1 METNRSRKDGKRDK
15 VSSYLSGIS
24 KQQNAMRI
32 IGRLI
37 PVFAFAIL
45 FGAVSVP
52 TVSASTHM
60 VPFQSTY
67 SGTITPAQGPP
78 PLVLSGKGVA
88 SQLGAS
94 TNQGYIVVS
103 GPANCAGGFATTH
116 TETLTSTDDG
126 STINLTI
133 SDISCPVSP
142 GSMIYHGQGTYVVTS
157 GTGRFAGASGSG
169 TFDGHGNF
177 NTGTYTITLTGTISQ
192 PLS

>member
-1 METNRSRKDGKRDK
+1 MEVIRNRKNGK
-15 VSSYLSGIS
+15 G
-24 KQQNAMRI
+24 QNAMRYF
-32 IGRLI
+32 GRLI

-45 FGAVSVP
+45 LAAVSIP
-52 TVSASTHM
+52 AASASTHM
-60 VPFQSTY
+60 VTFKSTY
-67 SGTITPAQGPP
+67 SGTITPANGPP
-78 PLVLSGKGVA
+78 PLVLSGNGVA

-94 TNQGYIVVS
+94 TNQGYIVVT
-103 GPANCAGGFATTH
+103 GPASCTGGFATTH

-133 SDISCPVSP
+133 SDISCPISP

-169 TFDGHGNF
+169 VFDGHGNF
-177 NTGTYTITLTGTISQ
+177 NTGTYIITLTGTISQ